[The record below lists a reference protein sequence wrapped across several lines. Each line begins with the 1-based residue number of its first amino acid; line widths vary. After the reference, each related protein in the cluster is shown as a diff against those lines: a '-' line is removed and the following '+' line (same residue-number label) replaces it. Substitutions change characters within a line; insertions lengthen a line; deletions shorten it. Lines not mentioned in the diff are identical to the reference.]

1 MRAGRIDHGSSPPHE
16 GAAPLPSRRAGG
28 GETAGPR
35 RAAPPDPAPGRDA
48 VTDGHHC
55 FPPPFKMA
63 ATEPALLVT
72 CPQDGFPA
80 VPPREG
86 RRPRLHN
93 GKGLGRSAP
102 ALPPLPEVGLGPR
115 LRPPNGRAACRRVPP
130 AAAGPE
136 RPSGPAPRRGRGRGS
151 AGPAPRRRASARGAV
166 PALNAADPAA
176 IQPGELCRKALPPAG
191 LSREG
196 LWCARFTENV
206 NHKRSSVLRSC

>member
-16 GAAPLPSRRAGG
+16 GAAPLPFRPSRRAGG

-35 RAAPPDPAPGRDA
+35 RAAPPDPSPGRDA
-48 VTDGHHC
+48 VDGHYC

-72 CPQDGFPA
+72 CPQGGFPA

-102 ALPPLPEVGLGPR
+102 ALPPLPEVGVGAR

-130 AAAGPE
+130 AAAGLE
-136 RPSGPAPRRGRGRGS
+136 RPCGPAPRHGRGRGS
-151 AGPAPRRRASARGAV
+151 AGPAPRRWASVRGAV

-176 IQPGELCRKALPPAG
+176 IQPGEGFAASGACPERGCGVPGLP
-191 LSREG
+191 RI
-196 LWCARFTENV
+196 
-206 NHKRSSVLRSC
+206 